1 MKLNQV
7 VAIEK
12 PTKQR
17 VERAISDIN
26 KALQKPDL
34 FEGHY
39 KKYIPLEV
47 GKETF
52 PSDDK
57 HVQQVATDSLKEAQ
71 VLLTELF
78 DISAQRDFANCE
90 AKADVYVDG
99 VLLLSKAPVT
109 FLMFLEKQ
117 LNDVKT
123 MITSLP
129 TLDPSESWS
138 FDEGSRLHKTAPRTT
153 NKTAKIQEPIV
164 LYPHSDKHPAQ
175 TQLITTDKT
184 VGNWEAIRLSGATST
199 KVKKT
204 LLERIEKIIRA
215 TKFAREEANM
225 TQAPPIKVGD
235 KIFEWLYK
243 DTI

>member
-1 MKLNQV
+1 M
-7 VAIEK
+7 
-12 PTKQR
+12 
-17 VERAISDIN
+17 
-26 KALQKPDL
+26 
-34 FEGHY
+34 
-39 KKYIPLEV
+39 
-47 GKETF
+47 
-52 PSDDK
+52 
-57 HVQQVATDSLKEAQ
+57 
-71 VLLTELF
+71 
-78 DISAQRDFANCE
+78 
-90 AKADVYVDG
+90 
-99 VLLLSKAPVT
+99 
-109 FLMFLEKQ
+109 
-117 LNDVKT
+117 
-123 MITSLP
+123 
-129 TLDPSESWS
+129 
-138 FDEGSRLHKTAPRTT
+138 
-153 NKTAKIQEPIV
+153 